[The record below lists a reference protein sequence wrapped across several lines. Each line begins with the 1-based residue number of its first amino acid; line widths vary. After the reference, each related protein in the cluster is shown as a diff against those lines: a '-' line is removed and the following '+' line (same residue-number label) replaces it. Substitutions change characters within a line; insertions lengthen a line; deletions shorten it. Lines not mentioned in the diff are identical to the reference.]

1 MQRLTH
7 LCASLIVLIGVVFGV
22 SCVQAADL
30 KFPELTG
37 RIIDQA
43 HVLQPQTISALD
55 EKLAAFEQQTSHQVV
70 IVTLNDIGDN
80 DIADYGYQ
88 LGRHWQIGQAGKNDG
103 VIVLMVPATKQ
114 VRIEVGYGLEGDLTD
129 ATSSMI
135 INNVMIPQFKQGD
148 LEAGLVQGTLAVIS
162 VISQDGSPLVKKAQG
177 ETADS
182 QMKYFLIALLI
193 FWVVSRLFGGRSG
206 GSSIAPFLLG
216 SMLGGGRGGFGG
228 GGGFSGGGGSF
239 GGGGA
244 SGRW

>member
-1 MQRLTH
+1 MLRLTH
-7 LCASLIVLIGVVFGV
+7 LCAILIILIGLAFGV
-22 SCVQAADL
+22 SCGQAADL

-70 IVTLNDIGDN
+70 VVTLNDIGDY

-88 LGRHWQIGQAGKNDG
+88 LGRHWQIGQQGKNDG
-103 VIVLMVPATKQ
+103 VIVLMVPSTKQ
-114 VRIEVGYGLEGDLTD
+114 VRIDVGYGLEGDLTD

-135 INNVMIPQFKQGD
+135 ISNVMIPQFKQGD
-148 LEAGLVQGTLAVIS
+148 LETGLVQGTLAVMS
-162 VISQDGSPLVKKAQG
+162 VISQDGSPLVKQAQG
-177 ETADS
+177 QTADS

-193 FWVVSRLFGGRSG
+193 FWVISRLFGGRSS
-206 GSSIAPFLLG
+206 GSGIAPFLLG
-216 SMLGGGRGGFGG
+216 SMLGGGGGG